1 MTVHTTHPS
10 TDPLLSA
17 LQGLAIEG
25 AVFLRAEYHEAW
37 AYESL
42 TGPETAQFLAPGHD
56 CLAFFHLVDRGRCW
70 IEVEGERHWAEAGDV
85 VVVPYGHRHRMGG
98 EQPAE
103 LVPVTSFVPPPP
115 WPRMPVLRHGEDGS
129 RTDVVCGYLLSE
141 DVLFDPAL
149 GVFPPVFVVRPPPGP
164 AADWVRA
171 NVDFAVA
178 MTTVG
183 APGFGEVSSRL
194 PELLMIEVLRL
205 HLATAPVATHGLVAA
220 LRDPVLRPA
229 LAAIHAAP
237 AQRWSVPAIA
247 AAATV
252 SRSVVDDRFRAVLGL
267 APMRYVGH
275 WRMHL
280 ARDLLLSSDL
290 TVSQVARR
298 VGYDADEA
306 FSRAFKRQYA
316 VSPALW
322 RLRHRG

>member
-1 MTVHTTHPS
+1 M
-10 TDPLLSA
+10 
-17 LQGLAIEG
+17 
-25 AVFLRAEYHEAW
+25 
-37 AYESL
+37 
-42 TGPETAQFLAPGHD
+42 
-56 CLAFFHLVDRGRCW
+56 
-70 IEVEGERHWAEAGDV
+70 
-85 VVVPYGHRHRMGG
+85 
-98 EQPAE
+98 
-103 LVPVTSFVPPPP
+103 
-115 WPRMPVLRHGEDGS
+115 
-129 RTDVVCGYLLSE
+129 
-141 DVLFDPAL
+141 
-149 GVFPPVFVVRPPPGP
+149 
-164 AADWVRA
+164 RA

-205 HLATAPVATHGLVAA
+205 HLATAPVANHGLVAA